1 MEFKVNSGIWGS
13 MFGVPD
19 VVADNFLKL
28 ASGDQ
33 IKVLLYILRC
43 SGRVC
48 TDEEISMNTGV
59 SVQAAADAVLFW
71 QQANVLSS
79 QAVSPAMPQT
89 IMTAPQPPVQ
99 QAQPAVP
106 QAEPAAQ
113 EVPETIPKSPNQR
126 RPYKPPT
133 EIKKIMENSKDIS
146 DLFKLTENILGPI
159 NNTFQNSLI
168 WMYDYLGLKVEVI
181 FTLINYCKI
190 NDKIN
195 PSYIEK
201 IAADWAKND
210 INDLKKAETEI
221 QRITISNDYTGMIM
235 RMFEMTRHPTTKQA
249 AIVEDWRIKKID
261 SELIRYAY
269 EITLENIGKPNF
281 DYINKVLISWRD
293 SGYTSVQQVREAESD
308 YRSSK
313 KKAAK
318 PASDPD
324 VDKYKVVINKF

>member
-79 QAVSPAMPQT
+79 QAVSTAMPQT
-89 IMTAPQPPVQ
+89 IMKAPQPPVQ
-99 QAQPAVP
+99 QIQPAVP

-113 EVPETIPKSPNQR
+113 EVPVKAERRTKQNISPS
-126 RPYKPPT
+126 
-133 EIKKIMENSKDIS
+133 EIAKIMKDS
-146 DLFKLTENILGPI
+146 VDVAELFKVTETILGPI
-159 NNTFQNSLI
+159 NHTFQNLLI
-168 WMYDYLGLKVEVI
+168 WMYDYLGLKKEVI
-181 FTLINYCKI
+181 IILISHCKSV
-190 NDKIN
+190 DKTN

-201 IAADWAKND
+201 VAVDWADND
-210 INDLKKAETEI
+210 INDLQKAQSEV
-221 QRITISNDYTGMIM
+221 QRITVTNDYTGKIM
-235 RMFEMTRHPTTKQA
+235 KMFEMTRRPTSKQA
-249 AIVEDWRIKKID
+249 EFIEQWRSRSID
-261 SELIRYAY
+261 AELIRYAY
-269 EITLENIGKPNF
+269 EKTIEQINKLSF
-281 DYINKVLISWRD
+281 DYINKILLSWCD
-293 SGYTSVQQVREAESD
+293 SGYMSVQQVREAESD

>member
-1 MEFKVNSGIWGS
+1 MKFKVNSGIWGS

-28 ASGDQ
+28 ATGDQ

-99 QAQPAVP
+99 QIQPAVP

-113 EVPETIPKSPNQR
+113 EVPVKAERRTKQNISPS
-126 RPYKPPT
+126 
-133 EIKKIMENSKDIS
+133 EIAKIMKDS
-146 DLFKLTENILGPI
+146 VDVAELFKVTETILGPI
-159 NNTFQNSLI
+159 NHTFQNLLI
-168 WMYDYLGLKVEVI
+168 WMYDYLGLKKEVI
-181 FTLINYCKI
+181 IILISHCKSV
-190 NDKIN
+190 DKTN

-201 IAADWAKND
+201 VAVDWADND
-210 INDLKKAETEI
+210 INDLQKAQSEV
-221 QRITISNDYTGMIM
+221 QRITVTNDYTGKIM
-235 RMFEMTRHPTTKQA
+235 KMFEMTRRPTSKQA
-249 AIVEDWRIKKID
+249 EFIEQWRSRSID
-261 SELIRYAY
+261 AELIRYAY
-269 EITLENIGKPNF
+269 EKTIEQINKLSF
-281 DYINKVLISWRD
+281 DYINKILLSWCD
-293 SGYTSVQQVREAESD
+293 SGYMSVQQVREAESD
-308 YRSSK
+308 YRSNK
-313 KKAAK
+313 KKVAK
-318 PASDPD
+318 PVSDPD